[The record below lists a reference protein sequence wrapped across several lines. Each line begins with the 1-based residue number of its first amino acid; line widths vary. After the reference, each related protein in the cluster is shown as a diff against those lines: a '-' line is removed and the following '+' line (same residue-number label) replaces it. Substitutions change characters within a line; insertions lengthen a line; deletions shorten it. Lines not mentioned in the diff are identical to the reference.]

1 MKIHYINEMADFCE
15 CAGADI
21 REVAKGMGLIHR
33 QKIPELGLKLAVPCS
48 ER

>member
-21 REVAKGMGLIHR
+21 REGGKKGWGLIPASA
-33 QKIPELGLKLAVPCS
+33 KNS
-48 ER
+48 